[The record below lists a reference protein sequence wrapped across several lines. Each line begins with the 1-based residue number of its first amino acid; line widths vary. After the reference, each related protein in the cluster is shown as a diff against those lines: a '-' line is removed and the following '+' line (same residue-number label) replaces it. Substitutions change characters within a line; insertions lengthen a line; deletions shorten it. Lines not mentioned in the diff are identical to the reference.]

1 MSLIIDPK
9 CKFLNVITY
18 FTYFTYTQRE
28 NTQIDHNF
36 TLTFD
41 GHFYA
46 ASGKFSFFKLIASN

>member
-18 FTYFTYTQRE
+18 FTYFAYTQRE

-46 ASGKFSFFKLIASN
+46 ASGKFSFF